1 MASVIQELTSVLE
14 REQKLY
20 EDLIPVVSEKTKVII
35 KNNLETLQ
43 KITEQEQL
51 VVEKVIALEKKR
63 SEVILN
69 ISIVMNRKPE
79 ELTLTEIIKMLEK
92 QPEEQRRLS
101 DIHNKLKKTIQR
113 LVAINHQNEELIKQ
127 SLDMIEFNMNLI
139 QSTRMSPGNNYTRG
153 AVEASNIGVQTGMF
167 DAKQ

>member
-51 VVEKVIALEKKR
+51 VVDKVTVLEKKR

-69 ISIVMNRKPE
+69 IGIIMNRKPE
-79 ELTLTEIIKMLEK
+79 ELTLAEIIKMLK
-92 QPEEQRRLS
+92 NQPEEQKRLN
-101 DIHNKLKKTIQR
+101 DIHNNLKRTIQR
-113 LVAINHQNEELIKQ
+113 LQTINYQNRSLIEQ
-127 SLDMIEFNMNLI
+127 SLEMIEFNMNLI
-139 QSTRMSPGNNYTRG
+139 QSTRMSPGNNYTKG
-153 AVEASNIGVQTGMF
+153 AVSSQNNALQPGMF